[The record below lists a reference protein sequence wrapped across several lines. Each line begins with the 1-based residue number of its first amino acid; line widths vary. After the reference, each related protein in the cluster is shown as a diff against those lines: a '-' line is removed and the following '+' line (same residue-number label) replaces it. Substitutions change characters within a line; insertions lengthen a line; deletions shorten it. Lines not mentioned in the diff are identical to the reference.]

1 MASTP
6 TNPTNSSSTSD
17 AVQLAPRPW
26 VGLGVTLLGAP
37 LLLVAWPAALVVSLF
52 GLFLL
57 LQTALLRLR
66 FEAEALVVLRGSTEI
81 RRFPY
86 SEWISWRLF
95 WPAVPVIFYFR
106 ETNSI
111 HLLPILFDARTLEQ
125 QLTQRVGPNGTR
137 STEA

>member
-6 TNPTNSSSTSD
+6 SNPASTSD

-37 LLLVAWPAALVVSLF
+37 LLLLAWPAALVVSLF

-111 HLLPILFDARTLEQ
+111 HLLPMLFDARTLEQ
-125 QLTQRVGPNGTR
+125 QLTQRVGPNGTH
-137 STEA
+137 SAEA

>member
-1 MASTP
+1 MGSTP
-6 TNPTNSSSTSD
+6 TNPITPTD
-17 AVQLAPRPW
+17 AVHLAPRPW

-37 LLLVAWPAALVVSLF
+37 LLLLAWPAALVVSLF

-95 WPAVPVIFYFR
+95 WPTVPVIFYFR

-111 HLLPILFDARTLEQ
+111 HLLPMLFDARTLEQ

>member
-6 TNPTNSSSTSD
+6 TNPSSTSD

-26 VGLGVTLLGAP
+26 VGLGVTVLGAP
-37 LLLVAWPAALVVSLF
+37 LLLLAWPAALVVSLF

-57 LQTALLRLR
+57 IQTALLRLR

-95 WPAVPVIFYFR
+95 WPTVPVIFYFR

-111 HLLPILFDARTLEQ
+111 HLLPMLFDARTLEQ

>member
-1 MASTP
+1 MPTP
-6 TNPTNSSSTSD
+6 PSSNTIATD

-26 VGLGVTLLGAP
+26 VGLGVTALGAP
-37 LLLVAWPAALVVSLF
+37 LLVLAWPAALVVSLF

-66 FEAEALVVLRGSTEI
+66 FDADALVVLRGSTEI

-86 SEWISWRLF
+86 SSWISWRLF

-111 HLLPILFDARTLEQ
+111 HLLPMLFDARTLEQ
-125 QLTQRVGPNGTR
+125 QLRLRVGPNGTN
-137 STEA
+137 STAA